1 MIERNRI
8 GQELREEFGVL
19 GSTGNVWAD
28 VPIYNTL
35 HWQMTPGIHGKN
47 WKATLLLL
55 WVWRQDMS
63 PLLTIFILGPDAL
76 KGNHCKHIV
85 SKIRPR
91 INWTSNA
98 DWLRISSYSSSW
110 KVVRTNIGP
119 LFLYWAIFASFAS
132 SSTLYALVS
141 KVSVKAF
148 QERNALTITR
158 MQGPPLE
165 WIRWDLP

>member
-1 MIERNRI
+1 
-8 GQELREEFGVL
+8 
-19 GSTGNVWAD
+19 
-28 VPIYNTL
+28 
-35 HWQMTPGIHGKN
+35 
-47 WKATLLLL
+47 
-55 WVWRQDMS
+55 MS

-85 SKIRPR
+85 SKTRPR

-98 DWLRISSYSSSW
+98 DWHRISSYSSSW
-110 KVVRTNIGP
+110 KVVRTNIDP

-165 WIRWDLP
+165 WTRWDLPQCAWYLRVSGRQSRRLARLELAVVSSGAVCCKSISL